1 MLDAIGE
8 MLPLAVAIALSPL
21 AIASVVLMLLSSRP
35 RAASVAF
42 LLGFGVAVAVVSAAG
57 FLLASVLPHGDDD
70 SSISAPVIL
79 IALGIVAIVL
89 AVRQWRT
96 RPQPGDELE
105 LPGWIAKVE
114 SITTPSAFV
123 LGAFFGGLKPKNLLL
138 SIGLGVSLEATGAS
152 GGQAAVVLAVSVLI
166 AASPLLVP
174 VVISLVALERI
185 SAGLDRLRDWMVRNN
200 SALVG
205 AILLL
210 VGVLL
215 IGKALSGLGG

>member
-8 MLPLAVAIALSPL
+8 TLPLAVAIALSPL

-35 RAASVAF
+35 RAASIAF
-42 LLGFGVAVAVVSAAG
+42 LLGFAVAVAVIATAG

-70 SSISAPVIL
+70 SSISAPFVL
-79 IALGIVAIVL
+79 IALGIAAIAL
-89 AVRQWRT
+89 GVRQWRS
-96 RPQPGDELE
+96 RPKPGDELE

-114 SITTPSAFV
+114 GITAASAFV

-138 SIGLGVSLEATGAS
+138 SIGLGVSLEATGVS
-152 GGQAAVVLAVSVLI
+152 GGEAATVLGVAVLI
-166 AASPLLVP
+166 GASPLLVP
-174 VVISLVALERI
+174 VIASLVALDRI

-205 AILLL
+205 ATLLL

-215 IGKALSGLGG
+215 IGKAVSSLGA

>member
-8 MLPLAVAIALSPL
+8 TLPLAVAIALSPL

-35 RAASVAF
+35 RAASIAF
-42 LLGFGVAVAVVSAAG
+42 LLGFAVAVAVVATAG
-57 FLLASVLPHGDDD
+57 YLLASVLPHGDDD
-70 SSISAPVIL
+70 SSLSAPFL
-79 IALGIVAIVL
+79 LLALGIAAIVL
-89 AVRQWRT
+89 AVRQWRR
-96 RPQPGDELE
+96 RPEPGEELE

-114 SITTPSAFV
+114 GITAPSAFV
-123 LGAFFGGLKPKNLLL
+123 MGAFFGGLKPKNLLL
-138 SIGLGVSLEATGAS
+138 SIGLGVSLEATGVS
-152 GGQAAVVLAVSVLI
+152 GGEAAIVLGIVVVI

-174 VVISLVALERI
+174 VIISLVALDRI

-200 SALVG
+200 AALVG

-215 IGKALSGLGG
+215 VGKALGGFGG

>member
-8 MLPLAVAIALSPL
+8 TLPLAVAIALSPL

-35 RAASVAF
+35 RAASIAF
-42 LLGFGVAVAVVSAAG
+42 LLGFAVAVAAVSTVG

-70 SSISAPVIL
+70 SSLSAPFL
-79 IALGIVAIVL
+79 LLALGIVAIVL
-89 AVRQWRT
+89 AVRQWRK
-96 RPQPGDELE
+96 RPEPGDELE

-138 SIGLGVSLEATGAS
+138 SIGLGVSLEATGVSS
-152 GGQAAVVLAVSVLI
+152 GEAAIALGAVVLI

-174 VVISLVALERI
+174 VIISLVALERI
-185 SAGLDRLRDWMVRNN
+185 SASLDRLRDWMVRHN

-215 IGKALSGLGG
+215 IGKAVSGLGA

>member
-35 RAASVAF
+35 RAASFAF
-42 LLGFGVAVAVVSAAG
+42 LVGFAVAVAVVSAAG

-70 SSISAPVIL
+70 RSISAPFLL

-89 AVRQWRT
+89 AVRQWRA
-96 RPQPGDELE
+96 RPRPGDDLE

-138 SIGLGVSLEATGAS
+138 SIGLGVSLEATGVS
-152 GGQAAVVLAVSVLI
+152 GGEAALVLGAAVVI

-174 VVISLVALERI
+174 VVVSLVALERI
-185 SAGLDRLRDWMVRNN
+185 SGGLDRLRDWMVRHN

-215 IGKALSGLGG
+215 ISKALGGLGG

>member
-8 MLPLAVAIALSPL
+8 TLPLAVAIALSPL

-35 RAASVAF
+35 RAASIAF
-42 LLGFGVAVAVVSAAG
+42 LLGFSVAVAVVSAAG

-70 SSISAPVIL
+70 SSISAPFIL
-79 IALGIVAIVL
+79 LALGIIAIAL
-89 AVRQWRT
+89 AVRQWRA
-96 RPQPGDELE
+96 RPEPGAELE

-138 SIGLGVSLEATGAS
+138 SIGLGVTLEATGVS
-152 GGQAAVVLAVSVLI
+152 GGDAAIVLGVAVLI

-174 VVISLVALERI
+174 VIIALIALTRI

-200 SALVG
+200 SSLVG